1 LCIPVG
7 DDDDIGDELVYIRSY
22 TVVSSECIDN
32 TQTYMYTHVYKQ
44 TNKRIIII
52 INNQEI
58 NELTNKEVFPTLL
71 VDGFVHGTILFTIN
85 GGPGTDRMKGIKTC
99 LHAKGFVEFDETILF
114 LHELKV
120 SKYDSTILNHFSFEF
135 KSVIL
140 NIFELGIFVSCDVK
154 GFSRDCGSKVW
165 FSL

>member
-1 LCIPVG
+1 
-7 DDDDIGDELVYIRSY
+7 
-22 TVVSSECIDN
+22 
-32 TQTYMYTHVYKQ
+32 MYTHVYKQ
-44 TNKRIIII
+44 TNKDIII

-71 VDGFVHGTILFTIN
+71 VDGFVYGTILFTIN
-85 GGPGTDRMKGIKTC
+85 GGPGTDRMKGIKTS

-140 NIFELGIFVSCDVK
+140 NIFELGIFVSCDIE
-154 GFSRDCGSKVW
+154 GFSRDGGSKVW